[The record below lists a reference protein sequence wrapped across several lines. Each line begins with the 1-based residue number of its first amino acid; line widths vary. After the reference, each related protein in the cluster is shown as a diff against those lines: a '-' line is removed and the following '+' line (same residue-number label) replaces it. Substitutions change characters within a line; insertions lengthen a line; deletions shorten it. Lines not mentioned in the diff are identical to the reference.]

1 MSMLKWRWHKRK
13 TEETKYEWNVKNIS
27 QFLSM
32 ILRTILRDGDGFR
45 RRENEK
51 KMLRINQ
58 RKVRKS
64 TGNYYD
70 DTKQQQ

>member
-1 MSMLKWRWHKRK
+1 M
-13 TEETKYEWNVKNIS
+13 KNIS

-51 KMLRINQ
+51 KMLRINL

>member
-1 MSMLKWRWHKRK
+1 MNEMWK
-13 TEETKYEWNVKNIS
+13 TFLNSYQWYCEPFYGMEMALEEEKMK
-27 QFLSM
+27 
-32 ILRTILRDGDGFR
+32 
-45 RRENEK
+45 K